1 MKAIVYS
8 RYGGP
13 EVLEVRE
20 VPKPVPREDEVLIR
34 IRATTVTS
42 GDWRARSLDAP
53 AGFGLMSRLFF
64 GITGPRQ
71 PILGTELAGEVEA
84 VGKAVTRFKAGDA
97 VFGFTGAAMGCHA
110 EYRCMPERGPLAHK
124 PSKLTYE
131 EAAAISFGGTTALS
145 FLRRAEVR
153 RGDRVLVNGASG
165 AVGTAAVQLAK
176 HFGAEVTGVC
186 SAGNLELVRSLG
198 ADAAIDYAT
207 EDFTRNGV
215 KYDVILD
222 TAGTAPFSRSEGS
235 LREGGRLVLVLAS
248 LPELLSAPW
257 SSWTSKRKIIAGPVT
272 DQRSEDLGFL
282 AALVE
287 EGKLRLVIDRRY
299 PFDRA
304 AEAHR
309 HVDTGHKRGSVVLT
323 LDEDLA
329 RASHPA

>member
-13 EVLEVRE
+13 EVLALKE

-34 IRATTVTS
+34 IRAATVSS

-53 AGFGLMSRLFF
+53 AGFELFARLFF
-64 GITGPRQ
+64 GVTGPRR
-71 PILGTELAGEVEA
+71 PILGTELAGDVES
-84 VGKAVTRFKAGDA
+84 VGGKVTRFKEGDA
-97 VFGFTGAAMGCHA
+97 VFGYPGAALGCHA
-110 EYRCMPERGPLAHK
+110 EYRCMLERGPLAHK
-124 PSKLTYE
+124 PAGLTYE
-131 EAAAISFGGTTALS
+131 QAAAISFGGTTALS
-145 FLRRAEVR
+145 FLRRAQIQ

-215 KYDVILD
+215 KYDVIVD
-222 TAGTAPFSRSEGS
+222 TAGTAPFSRSKGS
-235 LREGGRLVLVLAS
+235 LKEGGRLLLVLAS
-248 LPELLSAPW
+248 LPQLLSAPW
-257 SSWTSKRKIIAGPVT
+257 SSSTSGRKIIAGPVM
-272 DQRSEDLGFL
+272 DQRSEDLRFL

-287 EGKLRLVIDRRY
+287 EGKLRVVIDRSY
-299 PFDRA
+299 PFERA

-309 HVDTGHKRGSVVLT
+309 HVDTGHTRGSVVLT

-329 RASHPA
+329 RASRPG